1 MKDVIRDFRTDH
13 YLRIKNNVVDDYL
26 GRIGMAGFA
35 VYGVLCRYAGN
46 KTQRSCPSQQ
56 TIADV
61 INCSPTTVRKA
72 LKTLETCKLI
82 SVKKKGKAGHYWH
95 EYSLLEAAKIKGKA
109 PSKSEGASESE
120 GAPSKS
126 EGAGSKSDGILDVD
140 SRRETKRESASQSAT
155 QKEPTKKQAA
165 DKNTCLPEDFQPS
178 EENQQLC
185 TKRAL
190 VLSTVLEKFR
200 AHAADKGRRSKDWQ
214 AALTKW
220 ILGERTFGK
229 GNEVVETPE
238 EELERRTREHRSRYK
253 RHRNHLRTCGLSP
266 YRLQERINAEP
277 ITCKQ
282 WALTPIC
289 AGCLEE
295 MALRQQ
301 EQQQRKAV
309 A

>member
-1 MKDVIRDFRTDH
+1 M
-13 YLRIKNNVVDDYL
+13 
-26 GRIGMAGFA
+26 
-35 VYGVLCRYAGN
+35 
-46 KTQRSCPSQQ
+46 
-56 TIADV
+56 
-61 INCSPTTVRKA
+61 
-72 LKTLETCKLI
+72 
-82 SVKKKGKAGHYWH
+82 
-95 EYSLLEAAKIKGKA
+95 
-109 PSKSEGASESE
+109 
-120 GAPSKS
+120 
-126 EGAGSKSDGILDVD
+126 
-140 SRRETKRESASQSAT
+140 
-155 QKEPTKKQAA
+155 
-165 DKNTCLPEDFQPS
+165 
-178 EENQQLC
+178 
-185 TKRAL
+185 
-190 VLSTVLEKFR
+190 LSTVLEKFR